1 MNQTGGEKKKKT
13 TKTTKTS
20 SSKKTTKST
29 KPSSKKTSSSKTTK
43 PRSKKGG
50 NFLGSVGDLV
60 APTGWGS
67 FTTAAGLLALGGLD
81 STYRKGSKK
90 EKTGEVKKMKGGDCG
105 AMKNKSILNTIASI
119 KPGNYSNEIQINGKW
134 VFKSN
139 QNLIKENTNM
149 QGEPTF
155 FNEYNIQTNLI
166 RIICDNG
173 TYKLQLLITCG
184 NPVKTETFTNPY
196 PAYHFTTKEEAH
208 TWASQRINQL
218 KFIKNCLHFKE
229 LFSICK
235 NT

>member
-13 TKTTKTS
+13 TKTT
-20 SSKKTTKST
+20 KTTKST

-50 NFLGSVGDLV
+50 NFLGSVGNLV

-81 STYRKGSKK
+81 STYRRSSKK

-105 AMKNKSILNTIASI
+105 AIKNKIILNTIAPVL
-119 KPGNYSNEIQINGKW
+119 PGNYANEININGK
-134 VFKSN
+134 FIYKTN
-139 QNLIKENTNM
+139 KNLINENKNM
-149 QGEPTF
+149 MGEPNF
-155 FNEYNIQTNLI
+155 FKNYNIKTNAI

-184 NPVKTETFTNPY
+184 NPEDTIAFTNPHY
-196 PAYHFTTKEEAH
+196 AYHFNTKEEAH
-208 TWASQRINQL
+208 KWASQRINQL

-229 LFSICK
+229 LFSKCK